1 MTSLPYGNVKTG
13 NDVCQVF
20 FMQDEIQWIQVKK
33 DDNVIKGIAMG
44 NYASQI
50 PYTFKTVDIPSPDPR
65 DSPFIPLPGR
75 LIGFGIT
82 MDKFTSS
89 TD

>member
-1 MTSLPYGNVKTG
+1 
-13 NDVCQVF
+13 
-20 FMQDEIQWIQVKK
+20 
-33 DDNVIKGIAMG
+33 MG

-65 DSPFIPLPGR
+65 DSSFIPLPGR